1 MGDFND
7 NPFDR
12 SILNYLRAT
21 PDKRKLMNWGEIF
34 EHPIQKDDP
43 LNVFSSDKLTIR

>member
-34 EHPIQKDDP
+34 EHPIQK
-43 LNVFSSDKLTIR
+43 R